1 MKLLEGRTAV
11 VTGGA
16 QGIGFA
22 IAQAYV
28 DAGARVVVGDL
39 DADAAAEAAG
49 RLGGDA
55 VARAVGCDVVR
66 ADQVQALIDTA
77 VTAYGGLDVMVNNA
91 GITRDA
97 TMRTMTEEQFDQVID
112 VHLKGCWHGT
122 RLAAAVMREQRHGA
136 IVNLSSLSAKV
147 GMAGQTNYAA
157 AKAGIVGLTKS
168 AAKEVA
174 RFGVRVN
181 AIQPGLI
188 KTAMVESIPRD
199 VWEERIQQI
208 PLLRAGEPSEV
219 ASVALFLASDM
230 SSYLTGAVL
239 EVAGGRL
246 M

>member
-1 MKLLEGRTAV
+1 MRLLEGRTAV

-28 DAGARVVVGDL
+28 DSGARVVIGDR
-39 DADAAAEAAG
+39 DAEAAVQAAS
-49 RLGGDA
+49 RLGGQD
-55 VARAVGCDVVR
+55 VATALGCDVVH
-66 ADQVQALIDTA
+66 AAQVQRLVDAA
-77 VTAYGGLDVMVNNA
+77 VSGYGGLDVMVNNA

-97 TMRTMTEEQFDQVID
+97 TMRTMTQEQFDEVID

-122 RLAAAVMREQRHGA
+122 RLAAAIMRDQRRGA

-188 KTAMVESIPRD
+188 RTAMVESIPRA

-230 SSYLTGAVL
+230 ASYLTGAVI
-239 EVAGGRL
+239 EVAGGRY